1 MTTVNPDPNET
12 EECVRERYSAA
23 SKEREAAL
31 CCPVVYDTKLLEVV
45 PQEVIDRDYGC
56 GDPSPYVKP
65 GDTVVDLGSGGGKLC
80 FIISQLVGKE
90 GKVIGVDCNQDM
102 LDLARKSQPVVAERI
117 GFDNIDFRCG
127 QIQDLALD
135 LDLFAQQA
143 KEIDAATPGGA
154 VELVTLQNQL
164 RSQMTMIPDN
174 SVDCVVS
181 NCVLNLVNPSDRDQ
195 LFREINRVLRPGGL
209 AAISDIVSDEDI
221 PESMQKDAELWS
233 GCISG
238 AWRED
243 LFAQRFLDAG
253 FYGMTIDKRQ
263 AEPWQVIGGI
273 EFRSVTLLAF
283 KNHSEPCYDRMQ
295 AVIYKG
301 PFSQVDDD
309 EGHTYFRGQR
319 MAICDRT
326 FRMLQ
331 ESPYR
336 DQFEFL
342 KPANEIPMSEAQ
354 LMSDCSNWNIRE
366 PGETKGSTFQLPT
379 VDGDC
384 CGGNSCC

>member
-1 MTTVNPDPNET
+1 MTTANPDPLET
-12 EECVRERYSAA
+12 EDCVRERYSAA

-31 CCPVVYDTKLLEVV
+31 CCPVTYDTNLLKVV

-80 FIISQLVGKE
+80 FIISQLVGAK

-102 LDLARKSQPVVAERI
+102 LQLARQSRPVVAEKV
-117 GFDNIDFRCG
+117 GFDNIEFRCG

-135 LDLFAQQA
+135 LDLFAEQA
-143 KEIDAATPGGA
+143 KTIDATSPGG
-154 VELVTLQNQL
+154 VIELVNLQNQL
-164 RSQMTMIPDN
+164 RAQSSMIPDN

-195 LFREINRVLRPGGL
+195 LFSEIHRVLRPGGL
-209 AAISDIVSDEDI
+209 AAISDIVSDEDV
-221 PESMQKDAELWS
+221 PESMQRDGELWS

-263 AEPWQVIGGI
+263 AEPWQVVDGI
-273 EFRSVTLLAF
+273 EFRSVTLLAY
-283 KNHSEPCYDRMQ
+283 KNHDEPCYDRKQ

-301 PFSQVDDD
+301 PFSEVKDD
-309 EGHTYFRGQR
+309 EGHTYYRGQR

-326 FRMLQ
+326 FRWLQ
-331 ESPYR
+331 ESPFR
-336 DQFEFL
+336 EQFEFL
-342 KPANEIPMSEAQ
+342 QPATEVPLADAP
-354 LMSDCSNWNIRE
+354 LMSDCSQWKTRD
-366 PGETKGSTFQLPT
+366 PKETKGSSFQLPT
-379 VDGDC
+379 ASGEC
-384 CGGNSCC
+384 